1 MLVRP
6 CTVARALSALLILM
20 CGEVSFAQDAD
31 EAVSAGR
38 ALFIANQCWQCH
50 GYEGQGGAAVR
61 IAPTLYP
68 FEAFARLVRHT
79 NLMPAYSP
87 NVLSDEK
94 LRQIYE
100 YVRSVPEPP
109 ALEDIPELSGSQD

>member
-1 MLVRP
+1 MMIAKP
-6 CTVARALSALLILM
+6 CTVARALSGLLILM
-20 CGEVSFAQDAD
+20 CAEVSFAQDAD

-38 ALFIANQCWQCH
+38 ALFTVNQCWQCH

-68 FEAFARLVRHT
+68 FAAFARFVRHT

-87 NVLSDEK
+87 NVLSDDQ
-94 LRQIYE
+94 LRLIYE

-109 ALEDIPELSGSQD
+109 AVEDIPELSAD

>member
-1 MLVRP
+1 MLAKP

-20 CGEVSFAQDAD
+20 CGEVSIAQDAD
-31 EAVSAGR
+31 EAVSTGR
-38 ALFIANQCWQCH
+38 VLFTANQCWQCH

-109 ALEDIPELSGSQD
+109 ALEDIPELSGD